1 VGSRINFGSGD
12 SPIGSEFLRDL
23 KTHPELLALND
34 RKPQSPSALF
44 AIARCLSNIPVAKDP
59 IRMRGCEQSIASVEA
74 IDLSKA
80 NGDCGFWLGESI
92 PSLAVSTVWHN
103 KGIAGQS
110 PPVRCPCSSV
120 SSDAPDATGDL
131 AGQPDACMF
140 CAPLEK
146 LIVAQDTGLRFVCN
160 PPKVRRPTIKR
171 AERLMKIQSACM
183 EE

>member
-1 VGSRINFGSGD
+1 
-12 SPIGSEFLRDL
+12 
-23 KTHPELLALND
+23 
-34 RKPQSPSALF
+34 
-44 AIARCLSNIPVAKDP
+44 
-59 IRMRGCEQSIASVEA
+59 MRGCEQSIASVEA

-131 AGQPDACMF
+131 AGPARR
-140 CAPLEK
+140 
-146 LIVAQDTGLRFVCN
+146 VHVLRPIRKTNSCTRHRFEVC
-160 PPKVRRPTIKR
+160 
-171 AERLMKIQSACM
+171 L
-183 EE
+183 